1 MAETPG
7 ARYFPDPSL
16 SHQLV
21 PLFEALGA
29 DAAAHVAR
37 LACCSKGWSAALDS
51 WRATETKIVRAEWIE
66 NPRMKLPRAE
76 RGQLSDDDEWYAR
89 QVSMPIRTIMRKYP
103 QLWELTVER
112 GQVDL
117 LQLAQSCK
125 ALRRVAFGNIDDS
138 HLFTLAQATQ
148 LRSIHVGL
156 GLDGPS
162 LVALAQACPLLEEL
176 ICDAPRR
183 FCKGA
188 RFRELAISTREIQ
201 PFTDEAVLALANC
214 PALRKLDLNGCWN
227 ISDDAVLKLV
237 EHCPKLEELALS
249 TRGCYS
255 AWRGYNGGLTEEN
268 GSLRTELKRIR
279 PSLVLRSTPVLIKIV
294 LAKDRSWADHENGIF
309 LKFRETC
316 STPLSGLMEQFLRY
330 AGMYPEDVDF
340 FVGKKNGTDGRR
352 AGDEDHVPANKQAWQ
367 DPIPTDREVSL
378 WDYGFTDT
386 WPWSRGC
393 VTNYGQQVLEAE
405 YERETPWPHDEGI
418 FVIYALRHD
427 HT

>member
-1 MAETPG
+1 MAERPG

-21 PLFEALGA
+21 PLFEVLGA

-37 LACCSKGWSAALDS
+37 LACCSKGWSAALDA
-51 WRATETKIVRAEWIE
+51 WRATETKIVREEWIE
-66 NPRMKLPRAE
+66 SPKT
-76 RGQLSDDDEWYAR
+76 SDDWY
-89 QVSMPIRTIMRKYP
+89 VICVPMPVRTIMRKYP
-103 QLWELTVER
+103 QLWELKVER

-125 ALRRVAFGNIDDS
+125 ALRRVSFDDIVGAD
-138 HLFTLAQATQ
+138 LVTLAQATK
-148 LRSIHVGL
+148 LRSIHVSD

-162 LVALAQACPLLEEL
+162 LVDLAQACPLLEEL
-176 ICDAPRR
+176 VCDAPRR
-183 FCKGA
+183 FCKGVSSQA
-188 RFRELAISTREIQ
+188 CPSDVTLITREIQ
-201 PFTDEAVLALANC
+201 PFTDEGVLTLANC
-214 PALRKLDLNGCWN
+214 PALRKLNLKGCWN
-227 ISDDAVLKLV
+227 ISNDAVLNLV
-237 EHCPKLEELALS
+237 QHCPKLEELGLS

-255 AWRGYNGGLTEEN
+255 AWRGYNGGLTQEN

-294 LAKDRSWADHENGIF
+294 LAQDRSWADHENGIF

-316 STPLSGLMEQFLRY
+316 STPLSGPMEEFLLY
-330 AGMYPEDVDF
+330 FGMHAEDVDF

-393 VTNYGQQVLEAE
+393 VTNYGQRVLEAE
-405 YERETPWPHDEGI
+405 YESETPWPHDEGI